1 MNMAFGTNKTP
12 VKTIKRAT
20 FGGTYFRNIYSVIKP
35 YLALTINIFDINKKL
50 YWLNWWIFLNYFSY
64 IFVF

>member
-1 MNMAFGTNKTP
+1 MNTAFGTNKTP

-50 YWLNWWIFLNYFSY
+50 Y
-64 IFVF
+64 